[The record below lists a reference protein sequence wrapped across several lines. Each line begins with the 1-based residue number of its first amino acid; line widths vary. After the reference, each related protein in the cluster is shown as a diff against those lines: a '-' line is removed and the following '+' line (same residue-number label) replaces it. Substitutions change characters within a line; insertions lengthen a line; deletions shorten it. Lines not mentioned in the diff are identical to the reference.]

1 MNLERP
7 WLGPYRKA
15 DHELLVPGLAPTGS
29 LALVPLRRREQ
40 LDGVLV
46 FSSSDPFRFT
56 PELASDFLAHLGL
69 VAAICVE
76 NAVNRARLLRS
87 GLTDFLTGFHNR
99 RYLHARLREELAYAQ
114 RSRQSIAC
122 LMIDVDHFKRINDQY
137 GHLAG
142 DAVLREVAHRI
153 DAEMRISD
161 TSARFGGD
169 EFAMVLAHAAIDDG
183 EKVAARVL
191 QAVRNRPV
199 PIKQGDHRDRDAV
212 DRRCGCES
220 GAGPARLQ
228 GARRAAD
235 RGSGCCALSRQ
246 ERRPQSHRDLAER
259 GRLAVALVM
268 GSLIAASAFFL
279 FIHFGVSGTRLRDA
293 LVARLGAGPYRGLF
307 SLVSI
312 PASSGWSMRMSTQRR
327 SRRGVSCWRCGRL
340 VLVVVFVAVLFV
352 AIGLASPS
360 PTSVGMEG
368 KLAQGAAAMHG
379 ITRITRHPFLWGVAL
394 WALAHLIVNGDL
406 ASLILF
412 GTLLLLALFGAVSID
427 AKRRRLFGEQ
437 WRQFA
442 QATSNVPFAAIAAGR
457 NQLAPALWRSAGAAA
472 VAIAIYVWLFWL
484 HGRLIAPLTD
494 TRAAPRW
501 TGAGRKQP
509 LPPAPLA
516 AATAQQHH
524 EQRRTDQRHDRP
536 HRQLARVRRSC
547 APPGPPR

>member
-1 MNLERP
+1 MRQPDSEAPENDAVFARAIELEQENSLLKARLAALTVEVGRNDSLLRKTQERELELLRAGSLNQLFDLLIKGLRTSYQLDEVALILNDPHHEIRHLLSGDDTLPNEPPGVCFVEALVTVAPQLMNLERP

-199 PIKQGDHRDRDAV
+199 PIKQGITETVTLSIGVAAANPEPGQRDYKV
-212 DRRCGCES
+212 
-220 GAGPARLQ
+220 
-228 GARRAAD
+228 
-235 RGSGCCALSRQ
+235 
-246 ERRPQSHRDLAER
+246 LAER
-259 GRLAVALVM
+259 
-268 GSLIAASAFFL
+268 LIAEA
-279 FIHFGVSGTRLRDA
+279 DA
-293 LVARLGAGPYRGLF
+293 ALYR
-307 SLVSI
+307 
-312 PASSGWSMRMSTQRR
+312 
-327 SRRGVSCWRCGRL
+327 
-340 VLVVVFVAVLFV
+340 
-352 AIGLASPS
+352 
-360 PTSVGMEG
+360 
-368 KLAQGAAAMHG
+368 
-379 ITRITRHPFLWGVAL
+379 
-394 WALAHLIVNGDL
+394 
-406 ASLILF
+406 
-412 GTLLLLALFGAVSID
+412 
-427 AKRRRLFGEQ
+427 AK
-437 WRQFA
+437 
-442 QATSNVPFAAIAAGR
+442 SAGR
-457 NQLAPALWRSAGAAA
+457 NR
-472 VAIAIYVWLFWL
+472 IATSPNV
-484 HGRLIAPLTD
+484 IA
-494 TRAAPRW
+494 
-501 TGAGRKQP
+501 
-509 LPPAPLA
+509 
-516 AATAQQHH
+516 
-524 EQRRTDQRHDRP
+524 
-536 HRQLARVRRSC
+536 
-547 APPGPPR
+547 